1 MSSPA
6 MAFVKRDGV
15 SGQKAAHELL
25 EFDCVRA
32 EEEVKVVGDKRP
44 GEAIGSRVH

>member
-1 MSSPA
+1 MSSPV

-15 SGQKAAHELL
+15 AGQKTAHEIL

-44 GEAIGSRVH
+44 GETIGLRVH